1 MNWAR
6 LILREI
12 AFRKLN
18 FGLAVLSVAAAAGC
32 LVAQYTLLRVHDK
45 QTERLLAAREAEL
58 RQMMARLQDDYRK
71 IMLKLGFNIMILPA
85 GASLND
91 LHNDEQPPAL
101 MPEEYAHVLA
111 SNRVMTINH
120 VLPTLTR
127 KVKWPEQQRKVILM
141 GVKGEVLIQSATQKP
156 LLEAVPAGHVVVGY
170 ELHQS
175 LGLKAGQTLVF
186 MGRNFT
192 ISKLMEE
199 KGNTDDITLWIN
211 LHEAQQLLGMPGQI
225 NAILALECNC
235 EADRLAKIRAEI
247 GALLPG
253 TRVIEFASQAIT
265 RAEARNR
272 AAAQALAS
280 LQHEKEGRA
289 RLRAQQE
296 AFAAWLI
303 PVVLSAAAVWIA
315 LLTWLNVRD
324 RRGEIGLLRALG
336 VRAGQVLGV
345 FIGRAAASGLVGAVI
360 GAAAGVWVALRWDSG
375 LPAEIYRQA
384 LDMGLLAAVVVTS
397 PLLAAA
403 AAWVPALV
411 AARQD
416 PAHILREG

>member
-45 QTERLLAAREAEL
+45 QTERLMAAREAEL

-120 VLPTLTR
+120 VLPTLTC

-141 GVKGEVLIQSATQKP
+141 GVRGEVLIQSATQKP
-156 LLEAVPAGHVVVGY
+156 LLEPVPAGHVVVGY

-235 EADRLAKIRAEI
+235 EADRLAKIRSEI

-253 TRVIEFASQAIT
+253 TRVIEFASQAVT

-303 PVVLSAAAVWIA
+303 PVVLAAAAVWIA

-324 RRGEIGLLRALG
+324 RRAEIGLLRALG
-336 VRAGQVLGV
+336 VRAGHVLGV
-345 FIGRAAASGLVGAVI
+345 FIGRAAASGLVGSVI
-360 GAAAGVWVALRWDSG
+360 GAAVGVWVALRWNSG
-375 LPAEIYRQA
+375 LSADIYRQA

>member
-18 FGLAVLSVAAAAGC
+18 FSLAVLSVAVAAGC
-32 LVAQYTLLRVHDK
+32 LVAQLTLLRVHDY
-45 QTERLLAAREAEL
+45 QTRRLLTAREAEVK
-58 RQMMARLQDDYRK
+58 QMMARLQDDYRK
-71 IMLKLGFNIMILPA
+71 IMLKLGFNVLILPE

-91 LHNDEQPPAL
+91 LHNDEQPPRL
-101 MPEEYAHVLA
+101 MPEEYAHILA

-120 VLPTLTR
+120 VLPALTQ
-127 KVKWPEQQRKVILM
+127 KVKWPERQRKIILM
-141 GVKGEVLIQSATQKP
+141 GVKGEVFIQSAHQKP
-156 LLEAVPAGHVVVGY
+156 LLEAVAPGHVVVGY

-199 KGNTDDITLWIN
+199 KGSADDITLWIN
-211 LHEAQQLLGMPGQI
+211 LHEAQELLQMPGKI

-247 GALLPG
+247 GALLPK

-272 AAAQALAS
+272 AAEQAQAS

-296 AFAAWLI
+296 AFAAWLV
-303 PVVLSAAAVWIA
+303 PVVLAAAAVWIA

-324 RRGEIGLLRALG
+324 RRPEIGILRALG
-336 VRAGQVLGV
+336 VRAVQVLGV
-345 FIGRAAASGLVGAVI
+345 FIGRAAVSGLVGALL
-360 GAAAGVWVALRWDSG
+360 GAAVGTWVALRWDHT
-375 LPAEIYRQA
+375 LPAEMVRQV
-384 LDMGLLAAVVVTS
+384 LDAALLAAVVMAS
-397 PLLAAA
+397 PMLAAA

-411 AARQD
+411 AAQQD

>member
-12 AFRKLN
+12 TFRKLN

-32 LVAQYTLLRVHDK
+32 LVAQLTLLRLHDV
-45 QTERLLAAREAEL
+45 QTQRLLAAREAEVK
-58 RQMMARLQDDYRK
+58 QMMARLQDDYRK
-71 IMLKLGFNIMILPA
+71 IMLKLGFNILILPA

-91 LHNDEQPPAL
+91 LHNDEQPPRL

-120 VLPTLTR
+120 VLPALTQ
-127 KVKWPEQQRKVILM
+127 KVKWPERQRKVILM
-141 GVKGEVLIQSATQKP
+141 GVKGEVFIQSPNQKP
-156 LLEAVPAGHVVVGY
+156 LLESVPPGHVVVGY

-175 LGLKAGQTLVF
+175 LGLKTGQKLTF
-186 MGRNFT
+186 MGREFT
-192 ISKLMEE
+192 IAKLMEE
-199 KGNTDDITLWIN
+199 KGNADDITLWIN
-211 LHEAQQLLGMPGQI
+211 LHEAQQLLQMPGQI

-247 GALLPG
+247 GSLLPG

-272 AAAQALAS
+272 AAEQALAS

-303 PVVLSAAAVWIA
+303 PVVLTAAVLWIA

-324 RRGEIGLLRALG
+324 RRPEIGLLRALG

-345 FIGRAAASGLVGAVI
+345 FIGRAAVSGLAGAVL
-360 GAAAGVWVALRWDSG
+360 GVAAGLWLAWRGGATLPPEALKQVVDW
-375 LPAEIYRQA
+375 
-384 LDMGLLAAVVVTS
+384 GLLLAVLAAS

-411 AARQD
+411 AAQQD

>member
-1 MNWAR
+1 MSWTR

-18 FGLAVLSVAAAAGC
+18 FSLAVLSVAAAAGC
-32 LVAQYTLLRVHDK
+32 LVAQLTLLRVHDA
-45 QTERLLAAREAEL
+45 QTTRLLAAREAEVK
-58 RQMMARLQDDYRK
+58 QMMARLQDDYRK
-71 IMLKLGFNIMILPA
+71 IMLKLGFNILILPA

-91 LHNDEQPPAL
+91 LHNDEQPPRL
-101 MPEEYAHVLA
+101 MPEEYAHLLA

-120 VLPTLTR
+120 VLPALTQ
-127 KVKWPEQQRKVILM
+127 KIKWPERQRKIILM
-141 GVKGEVLIQSATQKP
+141 GVKGEVLIQSPTQKP
-156 LLEAVPAGHVVVGY
+156 LLEAVPPGQVVVGY

-175 LGLKAGQTLVF
+175 LGLKAGQTLTLL
-186 MGRNFT
+186 GREFK

-199 KGNTDDITLWIN
+199 KGNTDDITLWMN
-211 LHEAQQLLGMPGQI
+211 LKEAQELLQLPGKI

-235 EADRLAKIRAEI
+235 EAERLAKIRAEI
-247 GALLPG
+247 GALLPH
-253 TRVIEFASQAIT
+253 TRVIEFASQAVT

-272 AAAQALAS
+272 AAEQALAS
-280 LQHEKEGRA
+280 LKHEKESRA

-303 PVVLSAAAVWIA
+303 PVVLAAAAVWIA

-324 RRGEIGLLRALG
+324 RRAEIGLLRALG
-336 VRAGQVLGV
+336 VRAGQILGV
-345 FIGRAAASGLVGAVI
+345 FIGRAAISGLVGALL
-360 GAAAGVWVALRWDSG
+360 GAAAGGWWALRWETQ
-375 LPAEIYRQA
+375 LPPEILRQV
-384 LDMGLLAAVVVTS
+384 LDASLLGAVVAAS

-411 AARQD
+411 AAQQD

>member
-32 LVAQYTLLRVHDK
+32 LVAQLTLLRVHDA
-45 QTERLLAAREAEL
+45 QTTRLLAAREAEVK
-58 RQMMARLQDDYRK
+58 QMMARLQDDYRK
-71 IMLKLGFNIMILPA
+71 IMLKLGFNILILPA

-91 LHNDEQPPAL
+91 LHNDEQPPLL
-101 MPEEYAHVLA
+101 MPEEYAHILA

-120 VLPTLTR
+120 VLPALTQ
-127 KVKWPEQQRKVILM
+127 KIKWPERQRKIILM
-141 GVKGEVLIQSATQKP
+141 GVKGEVFIQSPNQKP
-156 LLEAVPAGHVVVGY
+156 LLEAVPPGHVVVGY

-175 LGLKAGQTLVF
+175 LGLKPGQTLAF
-186 MGRNFT
+186 MGREFK
-192 ISKLMEE
+192 IAKLMDE
-199 KGNTDDITLWIN
+199 KGNADDITLWIN
-211 LHEAQQLLGMPGQI
+211 LHEAQQLLQLPGKI

-272 AAAQALAS
+272 AAEQALAS
-280 LQHEKEGRA
+280 LQHEKESRA

-303 PVVLSAAAVWIA
+303 PVVLAAAAVWIA

-324 RRGEIGLLRALG
+324 RRPEIGLLRALG
-336 VRAGQVLGV
+336 VRASQVLGV
-345 FIGRAAASGLVGAVI
+345 FIGRAALSGLVGALI
-360 GAAAGVWVALRWDSG
+360 GALAGLWTGLRWDTQ
-375 LPAEIYRQA
+375 LPPDTIRQV
-384 LDMGLLAAVVVTS
+384 LDAGLLAAVILAAPV
-397 PLLAAA
+397 LAAA

-411 AARQD
+411 AAQQD
-416 PAHILREG
+416 PAYILREG